1 MYCREATDTNVTRFR
16 HLRRPVLLVDHDR
29 EFGTLMRVAFESRGE
44 HLEWTDR
51 ISDAL
56 PLLTGH
62 SYNPVIIDLRLY
74 DGSGLDLLA
83 EAVKNR
89 LLPPECAVILASH
102 DFTVSRDS
110 ISPRTALDLD
120 AFLDRLVVLASTP
133 LASRDGGA
141 PRIQSVLY
149 VVGTSRGPW
158 RESST
163 GAFSN
168 VRFFLRD
175 LSGDDWM
182 VA

>member
-1 MYCREATDTNVTRFR
+1 
-16 HLRRPVLLVDHDR
+16 
-29 EFGTLMRVAFESRGE
+29 MRVAFESRGE
-44 HLEWTDR
+44 RLEWTDR

-56 PLLTGH
+56 RILTCH
-62 SYNPVIIDLRLY
+62 AYNPVIIDLRLY

-89 LLPPECAVILASH
+89 LLSAECAVILASH

-120 AFLDRLVVLASTP
+120 AFLDRLVVLASRPRT
-133 LASRDGGA
+133 SREAEA

-149 VVGTSRGPW
+149 ILGSSRGPGE
-158 RESST
+158 ESSS
-163 GAFSN
+163 GAFPN

-175 LSGDDWM
+175 LSADEWM

>member
-1 MYCREATDTNVTRFR
+1 MYSRETADTKLTRFR
-16 HLRRPVLLVDHDR
+16 QLRRPVLLVDHDR

-44 HLEWTDR
+44 RLEWTDR

-56 PLLTGH
+56 RILTSH
-62 SYNPVIIDLRLY
+62 AYNPVIIDLRLY

-83 EAVKNR
+83 EAVRNR
-89 LLPPECAVILASH
+89 LLAPECAVILASH
-102 DFTVSRDS
+102 DFMESRDS
-110 ISPRTALDLD
+110 ISLRTALDLD
-120 AFLDRLVVLASTP
+120 AFLDRLVM
-133 LASRDGGA
+133 LASRPRATRDAEA

-149 VVGTSRGPW
+149 IVGTSSGPG

-163 GAFSN
+163 GAFPN

-175 LSGDDWM
+175 LSADEWK